1 MARSRNIKPGF
12 FRNEVLVGLPYEFRL
27 LFIGLWTIAD
37 REGRFEDRPVKI
49 KMELFPADNVDV
61 DAGLQALHDHGFITR
76 YSVDA
81 ERYCQVLAWCKHQN
95 PHVKEAPSTIP
106 APDKHDASPVQAP
119 EIPER
124 AGLIPSSLIPS
135 SRALERQAARST
147 SKRADRFDE
156 FWAIYPRKVSCVAAQ
171 KAFAKLQPSD
181 ELVTTIL
188 VALSKQAAS
197 LKWRTEPQFIPHAS
211 TWINGKRWED
221 AIEQHG
227 TSHGDRTETPD
238 YMQGAI

>member
-1 MARSRNIKPGF
+1 MARARNIKPGF

-49 KMELFPADNVDV
+49 KMEVFPADNVDV
-61 DAGLQALHDHGFITR
+61 DAGLQALHNHGFITR
-76 YSVDA
+76 YSVET

-106 APDKHDASPVQAP
+106 ELGKHGANPVQAR

-147 SKRADRFDE
+147 AKRADRFEE
-156 FWAIYPRKVSCVAAQ
+156 FWAAYPVKKGRADALKSWTTKKLDAIADTIIADVKQRIVADRQ
-171 KAFAKLQPSD
+171 WLD
-181 ELVTTIL
+181 GYT
-188 VALSKQAAS
+188 
-197 LKWRTEPQFIPHAS
+197 PHGS
-211 TWINGKRWED
+211 TYVNGRGWED
-221 AIEQHG
+221 AIDQRG
-227 TSHGDRTETPD
+227 KSRGNDSETPD
-238 YMQGAI
+238 YLRGAL